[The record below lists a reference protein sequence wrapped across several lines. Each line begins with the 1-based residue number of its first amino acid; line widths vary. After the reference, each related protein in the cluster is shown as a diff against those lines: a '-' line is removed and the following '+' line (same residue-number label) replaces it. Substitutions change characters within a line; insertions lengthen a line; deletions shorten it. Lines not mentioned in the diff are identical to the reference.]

1 MKFAKYWEKQ
11 DVNVDEK
18 QFGQPIIS
26 VWGGSN
32 TSSEDADHNAQKRV
46 ASLNAFM
53 ASDFTEK
60 GDYEYWVGFVRE
72 ELLEEVK
79 APDDTVLAVLTR
91 NHYGALVL
99 NTDVAL
105 FGDIDVTP
113 PSFIERFLEKF
124 GKTKKDKGY
133 YLKKIEAYQAA
144 HPDLSFRVYE
154 THSGIRFIETSRV
167 INSQDPIVTS
177 LFKDLNVDPLYQYLC
192 HRQAC
197 FRARL
202 SPKPWRIGMARPAS
216 RFPRCNENEMTA
228 FRLWLSGYEKAS
240 QGTTV
245 VKHLA
250 SFGAR
255 RADAT
260 VQRVIELHDRH
271 ACLRSGTLA

>member
-113 PSFIERFLEKF
+113 LLLLNVFWKSLVRR
-124 GKTKKDKGY
+124 
-133 YLKKIEAYQAA
+133 KKI
-144 HPDLSFRVYE
+144 
-154 THSGIRFIETSRV
+154 
-167 INSQDPIVTS
+167 
-177 LFKDLNVDPLYQYLC
+177 
-192 HRQAC
+192 
-197 FRARL
+197 RAT
-202 SPKPWRIGMARPAS
+202 I
-216 RFPRCNENEMTA
+216 
-228 FRLWLSGYEKAS
+228 
-240 QGTTV
+240 
-245 VKHLA
+245 
-250 SFGAR
+250 
-255 RADAT
+255 
-260 VQRVIELHDRH
+260 
-271 ACLRSGTLA
+271 